1 MNKDNMLQNIFQDWK
16 FSGASEERLHVDVT
30 PDLKVLRWRHGRV
43 SKGRPRDGNKR
54 SQHVLSQT
62 VPSHK
67 SDRSSWLREDGM
79 ILILSRWKPTNTT
92 TSLCFNKKS
101 ARTDGRARSAET
113 TNCCSITAV
122 HVKHTGRPRLPL
134 SDSSWGRWLPATR
147 ASEDFWWTKDAQR
160 DRDKRSFHQI

>member
-1 MNKDNMLQNIFQDWK
+1 MRRTDGAFPLNNTCILTRERERGSQRGGQRQSMNGLGGHFIG
-16 FSGASEERLHVDVT
+16 S
-30 PDLKVLRWRHGRV
+30 

-67 SDRSSWLREDGM
+67 SDSSSWLIEDGM

-147 ASEDFWWTKDAQR
+147 ASEDFWWTKDTQR
-160 DRDKRSFHQI
+160 RDKRSFHQI